1 MSGRLLRLVCTA
13 AVAAGIVLAPVSA
26 AAEPEPGAT
35 GTGTGTGAA
44 EPGEA
49 GTGTAGTGTDGT
61 GTGTGS
67 GAGGAGGERSVS
79 GLLTDLQRLYREAEE
94 ATETYNATEERLA
107 AQRAEVRRLDAEL
120 ARSRG
125 TLRDSRGAA
134 GRLARQQYQN
144 SSNLSPYLRLLLARD
159 PQHALDQGHVIGR
172 LSRER
177 AETVGRLAG
186 DAKKAAELSER
197 ARRALVSQRALAER
211 RERERDGVR
220 ERLGAVEE
228 LLAALTPAELAALA
242 EFEQDGID
250 EAQDR
255 FLASG
260 ALGDD
265 GKPSAEGEGAV
276 RFAVEQL
283 GKPYEWGAEGP
294 ASFDCSGLTSVAWER
309 AGTPIPRTSQ
319 EQWARLEHV
328 PLGELRPGD
337 LVVYFPEATHVAMYL
352 GDGLVVQAP
361 RPGADVKVSP
371 IAANPVLG
379 AVRPDPG
386 GEPVRRYTPP
396 RLPEGAAQGPDTG
409 YAAAYAPAAP
419 ETSIR

>member
-13 AVAAGIVLAPVSA
+13 AVAAGIVLAPV
-26 AAEPEPGAT
+26 PAT
-35 GTGTGTGAA
+35 A
-44 EPGEA
+44 EPGPGE
-49 GTGTAGTGTDGT
+49 TGD
-61 GTGTGS
+61 
-67 GAGGAGGERSVS
+67 RSVAA
-79 GLLTDLQRLYREAEE
+79 LLTDLQRLYREAEK

-107 AQRAEVRRLDAEL
+107 RQRTEVRRLDAEL
-120 ARSRG
+120 ARTRLS
-125 TLRDSRGAA
+125 LNDSRGAV

-144 SSNLSPYLRLLLARD
+144 SSDLSPYLRLLLARD
-159 PQHALDQGHVIGR
+159 PQHALDQEHVIGQ
-172 LSRER
+172 LARER
-177 AETVGRLAG
+177 AETVGRLA
-186 DAKKAAELSER
+186 DEEKKADEL
-197 ARRALVSQRALAER
+197 ARRARGAMDRQRTLAR
-211 RERERDGVR
+211 RQEKERDAVR
-220 ERLGAVEE
+220 DRLHAVEE
-228 LLAALTPAELAALA
+228 LLASLTPEELAALA
-242 EFEQDGID
+242 KFEKDGIT
-250 EAQDR
+250 EAQER
-255 FLASG
+255 FMASG

-265 GKPSAEGEGAV
+265 ARPSAKGDRAV

-294 ASFDCSGLTSVAWER
+294 ASYDCSGLTSVAWQR

-352 GDGLVVQAP
+352 GDGMVVQAP
-361 RPGADVKVSP
+361 RPGAEVKVSP

-386 GEPVRRYTPP
+386 AEPLRRYTPP
-396 RLPEGAAQGPDTG
+396 KLPAGATDGSHDG

-419 ETSIR
+419 ETAVR